1 MTDQQLLKKRKFV
14 EPQEENKRKENGS
27 IDINNKDT
35 DDKNDNLKNVTF
47 FIKDQSVYSQNKN
60 IHSMQL
66 TIDSKQVDISIL
78 WPDNIIK
85 IDPEHIISITGI
97 NQKDS
102 LKIKK
107 LMVYNI
113 WSNKY
118 LSVDSIFNVF
128 KQKDIDVKPASI
140 QKMKKL
146 LTYESMI
153 RDALIEFVKQFDI
166 KQNEF
171 KLNHAQARVRE
182 MLKHVQQVINKSDI
196 KADIEFITKD
206 DHSSKKHMLNRIVED
221 VNWLNNQW
229 VYTTANNIT
238 AVVSINKN

>member
-1 MTDQQLLKKRKFV
+1 M
-14 EPQEENKRKENGS
+14 
-27 IDINNKDT
+27 
-35 DDKNDNLKNVTF
+35 
-47 FIKDQSVYSQNKN
+47 
-60 IHSMQL
+60 
-66 TIDSKQVDISIL
+66 
-78 WPDNIIK
+78 
-85 IDPEHIISITGI
+85 
-97 NQKDS
+97 
-102 LKIKK
+102 
-107 LMVYNI
+107 

-118 LSVDSIFNVF
+118 LSVDSIFNVL

>member
-14 EPQEENKRKENGS
+14 EPQEENKRKEKGS
-27 IDINNKDT
+27 IDINKKDS
-35 DDKNDNLKNVTF
+35 DDKNDNLKNVKF

-66 TIDSKQVDISIL
+66 TIDSKQVGISIL
-78 WPDNIIK
+78 WSDNIIK
-85 IDPEHIISITGI
+85 INPEHIISITGI

-107 LMVYNI
+107 LMGYNM
-113 WSNKY
+113 WSNEY
-118 LSVDSIFNVF
+118 LSVDSIFNVL
-128 KQKDIDVKPASI
+128 KKKDIDVTPASI

-146 LTYESMI
+146 LMYESMI

-171 KLNHAQARVRE
+171 KLKHAQARVRE

-206 DHSSKKHMLNRIVED
+206 DHSSEKNMLNRIVED

-229 VYTTANNIT
+229 GYTTANNIT